1 VLAAKPPT
9 LTDTYTRS
17 ETFPKG
23 IMINFF
29 ANGLVIAGVCVLIGA
44 LIPMRQIIIQ
54 LPSGQVRR
62 RWYLLTLF
70 IFIFIFGYIGYA
82 TAFWNHATTWSDLIV
97 PAVFISGACFVWLT
111 TTLFLQTANDIRRL
125 TILEQENIS
134 DPLIGIYNRRF
145 LDRRLEEECA
155 RAQRYS
161 LPLSVMLID
170 IDHFKRINDANGHQ
184 VGDQVLSFLGKLL
197 LQVIRDSD
205 IAARYGGDEI
215 LIITPNTSASLA
227 GVLAERLRQHVETHE
242 LTLTKLFKNPL
253 QIRITVSIGVA
264 SLSQE
269 ATECQRL
276 IQNAD
281 EALYR
286 AKQEGRNRVV
296 IHSINAPKSS

>member
-1 VLAAKPPT
+1 
-9 LTDTYTRS
+9 
-17 ETFPKG
+17 
-23 IMINFF
+23 
-29 ANGLVIAGVCVLIGA
+29 VIAGVCVLIGA
-44 LIPMRQIIIQ
+44 LLPMRQIIIQ

-155 RAQRYS
+155 RARRYS